1 MVYYFYL
8 VFNCPHLEAY
18 CKIVASKDMMGF
30 PSQLT
35 PTVVRKYYPHH
46 DPIKSKSQLTKR
58 PISNSPDKTYT
69 ITYCGE
75 QVEIDILMVST
86 TSSCVPKAN
95 GGFRHVVLAVDVFSS
110 FLTYVPIKS
119 MKKPQR
125 FIETIVTNYNN
136 NGHPIKHIKM
146 DNQFNTQDIITYLDS
161 LHITYQF
168 APPYD

>member
-1 MVYYFYL
+1 
-8 VFNCPHLEAY
+8 
-18 CKIVASKDMMGF
+18 MMIDGF
-30 PSQLT
+30 PISTYTNRGSKVL
-35 PTVVRKYYPHH
+35 PHH

-125 FIETIVTNYNN
+125 FIETIVTNSTTTTV
-136 NGHPIKHIKM
+136 I
-146 DNQFNTQDIITYLDS
+146 L
-161 LHITYQF
+161 
-168 APPYD
+168 